1 MRTIVGLDIGGTKCA
16 AVLAKAGLQI
26 EIIDRIQIA
35 SRTEEGFAPLWRR
48 LTEALNTLVEKNG
61 LRFQEVAAI
70 GVSCGGPLDSEQ
82 GMILSPPNLPGW
94 DDIPITSMLTEQ
106 FGVPAFLQ
114 NDANA
119 CALAEWQL
127 GAGKGSRN
135 MLFLTM
141 GTGFGCGI
149 IADGRLLNGTNSLAG
164 EVGHIR
170 LKEDGPIG
178 FGKAGSA
185 EGFCGGSGIARL
197 MQAYTAQRIA
207 TGDPP
212 RWVQDGC
219 AQADY
224 SAKLLSAYA
233 KMGDRDALALWDT
246 VGERL
251 GETLSVLIDLFNPSH
266 IVIGSIFARCE
277 AFLRPAMERAIKRE
291 ALANAAAVCKI
302 MPADLGEQ
310 IGDYAS
316 VLTACYALGLMPAE
330 TTEPAGAAAE
340 HYNRLFQR
348 YPALSPLSGQIKEA
362 YFLLRQCYA
371 SHGKLLVCGNGG
383 SASDA
388 QHIVGEL
395 MKGFTLPRPL
405 TGKLGEK
412 AARAF
417 DCGKDHIPLQRA
429 LPAIALTSHSALS
442 TAFINDVDPQ
452 YVYAQQVLG
461 YAKKGDVL
469 LLISTSGNSAN
480 VVRAAELAVQLGV
493 RTIALTGP
501 RDSALSKLCDVTL
514 ACPGGC
520 TADIQEHHLP
530 VYHTLCA
537 MLETTFFG

>member
-1 MRTIVGLDIGGTKCA
+1 MRYIVGLDIGGTKCA
-16 AVLAKAGLQI
+16 AVLAKAGLRI
-26 EIIDRIQIA
+26 EIIDRVQLD
-35 SRTEEGFAPLWRR
+35 SRAKEGFAPLWER
-48 LTEALNTLVEKNG
+48 LTNAITGLVEQNG
-61 LRFQEVAAI
+61 LEFRQVSAI
-70 GVSCGGPLDSEQ
+70 GVSCGGPLDSKQ
-82 GMILSPPNLPGW
+82 GTILSPPNLPGW
-94 DDIPITSMLTEQ
+94 DHIPITSMLTEQ

-149 IADGRLLNGTNSLAG
+149 IADGRLVNGENSLAG
-164 EVGHIR
+164 EAGHVR
-170 LKEDGPIG
+170 LAIDGPIG

-197 MQAYTAQRIA
+197 MRSYTEKLI
-207 TGDPP
+207 TEGNPP
-212 RWVQDGC
+212 PWVQDGC
-219 AQADY
+219 
-224 SAKLLSAYA
+224 SAKLLADYA
-233 KMGDRDALALWDT
+233 NRGDKFALTLWDII
-246 VGERL
+246 GEKL
-251 GETLSVLIDLFNPSH
+251 GEILSVLIDLFNPSR

-277 AFLRPAMERAIKRE
+277 AFLRPAMERAIKKE
-291 ALANAAAVCKI
+291 ALPEAASVCEVW
-302 MPADLGEQ
+302 PAALGEQ

-316 VLTACYALGLMPAE
+316 VMAACCGLGLMPVDPDGM
-330 TTEPAGAAAE
+330 TDAAAG
-340 HYNRLFQR
+340 HYKRLFTR
-348 YPALSPLSGQIKEA
+348 YPALAPLSAQIKEA
-362 YFLLRQCYA
+362 FFLLRQCYREQ
-371 SHGKLLVCGNGG
+371 GKLLVCGNGG

-405 TGKLGEK
+405 TGTRCEQ

-417 DCGKDHIPLQRA
+417 GCGTENIPLQQA

-461 YAKKGDVL
+461 YAGKGDVL
-469 LLISTSGNSAN
+469 LAISTSGNSAN
-480 VVRAAELAVQLGV
+480 VVRAAELAAQLGV

-501 RDSALSKLCDVTL
+501 GDSRLSSLCDVTI
-514 ACPGGC
+514 ACPGKC

-537 MLETTFFG
+537 MLETTFFS